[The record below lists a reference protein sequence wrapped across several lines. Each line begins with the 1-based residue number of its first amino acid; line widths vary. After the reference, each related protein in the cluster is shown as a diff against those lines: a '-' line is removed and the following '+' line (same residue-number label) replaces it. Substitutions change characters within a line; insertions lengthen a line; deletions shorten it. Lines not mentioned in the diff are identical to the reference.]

1 VSQEAPQWSAGA
13 GVSAKGARSYL
24 HRAGPGKNSGLVVFD
39 RWGGSILYSGIYVM
53 YVSESTKKSFAS
65 ISASPSDR
73 CQESLATDESGR
85 GLITDL
91 AFLRAPNRTV
101 GM

>member
-53 YVSESTKKSFAS
+53 YVSESTKEKLREHIGKSIRS
-65 ISASPSDR
+65 MPR
-73 CQESLATDESGR
+73 ESR
-85 GLITDL
+85 
-91 AFLRAPNRTV
+91 NR
-101 GM
+101 